1 MVKMDTATQKTHDAW
16 IALRCQ
22 LGEPGAFEALVA
34 EMERPLLYYAARLT
48 RSDEVALDVLQEVWI
63 RVFHIINRLREPAA
77 LRTWLYRIV
86 RGVALNHVRDE
97 TTRRHA
103 EEAAADELDPATAEP
118 EFDTVDVTALHEALD
133 ELDDKH
139 REALVLHFLEELSI
153 EEIATVVACPPGTVK
168 SRIHYAK
175 RALARRLEVKH
186 DES

>member
-1 MVKMDTATQKTHDAW
+1 MDTATQRTRDTW

-22 LGEPGAFEALVA
+22 LGEPRGFEALVA

-63 RVFHIINRLREPAA
+63 QVFRIINRLREPAA

-86 RGVALNHVRDE
+86 RGIALNHVRAE

-103 EEAAADELDPATAEP
+103 EEAAAEEIDTTTAEP
-118 EFDTVDVTALHEALD
+118 EFDTVDVAELHDALD
-133 ELDDKH
+133 ELDEKH
-139 REALVLHFLEELSI
+139 RDVLVLHFLEELSI
-153 EEIATVVACPPGTVK
+153 DEIATVVGCPPGTVK